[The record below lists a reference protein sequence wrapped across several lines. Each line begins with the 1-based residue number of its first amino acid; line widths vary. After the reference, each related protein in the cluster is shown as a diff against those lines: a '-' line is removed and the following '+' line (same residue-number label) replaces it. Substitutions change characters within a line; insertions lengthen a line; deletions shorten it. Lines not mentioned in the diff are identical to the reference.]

1 MIARLTTLV
10 LFLIMP
16 VTHLVAG
23 QTFLFGEDL
32 SREWPNTDFDKTTVD
47 LSEIFSGGPP
57 RDGIPPIDDPR
68 FASVTKTKGIS
79 GTEPVISI
87 EINGTARAYPFRI
100 LIWHEV
106 VNDEIEGVPITITFC
121 PLCNAAIVFD
131 RELDGRIYDFG
142 TTGRLRNSDL
152 VMWDRQTESWWQQFT
167 GEAIVGEM
175 AGARLKKRPA
185 RIESYNDF
193 KKRHPEGEVLQ
204 EPARAFRPYGL
215 NPYELY
221 DSMSG
226 PFFAIAEMPDNISAM
241 ARVVSV
247 DDRAWALNYVRGK
260 GRIETEDGLIITWH
274 QGQNSALDHRLID
287 EGRDVGTILV
297 QRKTAGGLE
306 DVVYGVDFAF
316 AFHAFYPESEIIVE

>member
-1 MIARLTTLV
+1 MKRITV
-10 LFLIMP
+10 LLLLLALP
-16 VTHLVAG
+16 VAPLMASQWLPSG
-23 QTFLFGEDL
+23 DDL
-32 SREWPNTDFDKTTVD
+32 SKEWPNTNFDKTTID

-57 RDGIPPIDDPR
+57 RDGIPPIDEPE
-68 FASVTKTKGIS
+68 FASVRATRGLA
-79 GTEPVISI
+79 GTEPVLSL
-87 EINGTARAYPFRI
+87 EIDGTARAYPFRI

-106 VNDEIEGVPITITFC
+106 VNDEIEGTPVTITFC

-175 AGARLKKRPA
+175 AGVRLKKLPA

-193 KKRHPEGEVLQ
+193 KKRHPDGEVLQ
-204 EPARAFRPYGL
+204 EPTWAFRPYGQ
-215 NPYELY
+215 NPYAMY
-221 DSMSG
+221 DSMPG
-226 PFFAIAEMPDNISAM
+226 PFFAIAEPPANIPAM

-247 DDRAWALNYVRGK
+247 EDKAWALLTVRQQR
-260 GRIETEDGLIITWH
+260 RIETDDGLIITWH
-274 QGQNSALDHRLID
+274 EGQNSALDSSNID
-287 EGRDVGTILV
+287 EGRDVGTVLV
-297 QRKTAGGLE
+297 QRKTADGLE

-316 AFHAFYPESEIIVE
+316 AFHAFHPEGKISF